1 MARRFSFR
9 PDVWL
14 VTIAPLA
21 AIVGLLLHFGRDL
34 PLTPTRVVGYFL
46 LITGIVMLTI
56 ARFNLGNS
64 FSVEA
69 KARELITSG
78 IYSKIRHPVYVF
90 SAVALAGAALVVD
103 RVVLLVLLIPLA
115 FIQIRRAR
123 REEAVLKAA
132 FGERYRE
139 YRRNTWL

>member
-1 MARRFSFR
+1 MARNFRFR
-9 PDVWL
+9 ADVWL
-14 VTIAPLA
+14 VTIAPIA
-21 AIVGLLLHFGRDL
+21 AIFWLLFYFGRNL
-34 PLTPTRVVGYFL
+34 QLTPTRALGYVL

-69 KARELITSG
+69 KAKELVTAG
-78 IYSKIRHPVYVF
+78 VYSKIRHPVYVF
-90 SAVALAGAALVVD
+90 SAVALAGAALVAD
-103 RVVLLVLLIPLA
+103 QLLLWILLIPLA
-115 FIQIRRAR
+115 AIQIRRAR
-123 REEAVLKAA
+123 HEEALLEAA

>member
-1 MARRFSFR
+1 MARNFRFR
-9 PDVWL
+9 ADVWL
-14 VTIAPLA
+14 VTIAPIA
-21 AIVGLLLHFGRDL
+21 AIFWLLFYFGRDL
-34 PLTPTRVVGYFL
+34 PLTPTRALGYVL

-69 KARELITSG
+69 KAKELVTTG
-78 IYSKIRHPVYVF
+78 VYSKIRHPVYVF
-90 SAVALAGAALVVD
+90 SAVALAGAALVAD
-103 RVVLLVLLIPLA
+103 QLLLWILLIPLA
-115 FIQIRRAR
+115 AIQIRRAR
-123 REEAVLKAA
+123 KEEAVLEAA